1 MKKKKIKKS
10 VSKRFKITKKGKVL
24 FDHQYTGHL
33 KRHKSKRRQ
42 RRQNE
47 PGILKGSFAKKI
59 KKLMGNL

>member
-1 MKKKKIKKS
+1 M
-10 VSKRFKITKKGKVL
+10 SKRFKITKKGKVL